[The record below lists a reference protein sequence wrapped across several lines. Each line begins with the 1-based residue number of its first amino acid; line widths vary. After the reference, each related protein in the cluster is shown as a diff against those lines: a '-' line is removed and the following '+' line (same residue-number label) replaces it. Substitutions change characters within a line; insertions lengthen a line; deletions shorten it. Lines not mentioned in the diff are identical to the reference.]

1 MMLVRLPPSQEVPL
15 SASSASLR
23 FNLLLSKRRG
33 REERGVA

>member
-1 MMLVRLPPSQEVPL
+1 MMIVSTLNSNHIPI

-23 FNLLLSKRRG
+23 FHLLLWKRRG